1 MGNICRSPTAE
12 GVMAALLRD
21 AGADGEVEL
30 DSAGTGGWH
39 VGDAPDAR
47 ATAAARRRGI
57 TLQGAAR
64 QVHHSD
70 FDRFDLIVAMDRQ
83 NRRDLLAI
91 APDQEARAK
100 VRLLREYDPA
110 SVAAGDLDVP
120 DPYYGGPG
128 GFDDVLDIVHAGC
141 RGLLGDVRPP
151 S

>member
-1 MGNICRSPTAE
+1 
-12 GVMAALLRD
+12 
-21 AGADGEVEL
+21 
-30 DSAGTGGWH
+30 
-39 VGDAPDAR
+39 
-47 ATAAARRRGI
+47 
-57 TLQGAAR
+57 LQGAAR